1 MIHLTTFNRDAA
13 IDFAN
18 QLTRREGGPKVKVY
32 IKPELY
38 TAEKDAGYL
47 VLDVAGFLVEGTKS
61 PGLAVTYDPERRA
74 HPRAPF
80 RTFVAGAVFKK
91 RVANA

>member
-1 MIHLTTFNRDAA
+1 MIHLTTLDRNAA

-38 TAEKDAGYL
+38 TPEGGASYL
-47 VLDVAGFLVEGTKS
+47 VLDIAGFLVEGTKS

-80 RTFVAGAVFKK
+80 KASVRGFIPSRFGHA
-91 RVANA
+91 